1 MGADIIRAGMIG
13 MDTSH
18 CRVFT
23 EMFHDKKAEG
33 HVPGV
38 RVVAAYPTISPD
50 IEKSAAGVESYKKIL
65 SEKWGVKMVGSVAEL
80 IDQNV
85 DVFMIESVDGRRH
98 LPEFKSIVAT
108 GKPVYIEKPLAASV
122 ADAKEISKI
131 VKETKIPCMNGSALR
146 YDPAFQKFLA
156 EPDKHGKVI
165 GCDAYSPAHL
175 EKTNPGLF
183 WYGVHGVEILFT
195 IMGRGCKSVRC
206 TSTPDSDLAIG
217 VWDDGR
223 IGSMRGIRAGQPD
236 FGASVLCEKGMFD
249 LPRDVKTPIYA
260 GLLRAMVEFF
270 KTKKSP
276 VSVEEEVEIC
286 AFMEAAYRSAQK
298 DCDEIKIEL

>member
-23 EMFHDKKAEG
+23 EMFHDEKAEG

-38 RVVAAYPTISPD
+38 RVVAAYPTLSPD

-65 SEKWGVKMVGSVAEL
+65 SEKYGVKIVGSFAEL

-85 DVFMIESVDGRRH
+85 DAFMIESVDGRRH
-98 LPEFKSIVAT
+98 LPEFKAIAAT
-108 GKPVYIEKPLAASV
+108 GKPVYIDKPLAASI
-122 ADAKEISKI
+122 ADAKEIAKI
-131 VKETKIPCMNGSALR
+131 LKETKTPCFSSSSLR
-146 YDPAFQKFLA
+146 FDPAFQKFLA
-156 EPDKHGKVI
+156 EPDKHGKVL

-206 TSTPDSDLAIG
+206 TSTPAGDLAIG
-217 VWDDGR
+217 VWEDGR
-223 IGSMRGIRAGQPD
+223 IGSMRGIRQGPGD
-236 FGASVLCEKGMFD
+236 FGASVLCEKGVVD
-249 LPRDVKTPIYA
+249 LPRDPKTPIYT

-270 KTKKSP
+270 KTKKPP
-276 VSVEEEVEIC
+276 VPIEETVEIC
-286 AFMEAAYRSAQK
+286 AFIEGAFRSSQK
-298 DCDEIKIEL
+298 DCDEIKIDL